1 MQVIINGAENYITII
16 GAGVSSRTYYGDW
29 GKSGKIYTNSDT
41 TNITMQISDDWY
53 SFPWESLLVNGAVP
67 TSYINA
73 WELLTA
79 VTSTNPPPLPVLTI
93 GQQYQGGIIYYID
106 GSGQHG
112 LIRALDADISVD
124 NYTYQKFNGFTVTG
138 ATGYN
143 IGTGLSNTNILI
155 NLISAFDSPAALA
168 CTAFLGG
175 GYTDWYLPS
184 AEELVKMNNNGQF
197 PALISIAAWTSTEI
211 TIDRAYVLAPLID
224 ANPIDAAKDVNGV
237 QVIPIRSF

>member
-41 TNITMQISDDWY
+41 TNITMQISEDWY
-53 SFPWESLLVNGAVP
+53 SFPWESLLVNGTSP

-93 GQQYQGGIIYYID
+93 GQEYQGGIIFYLD

-112 LIRALDADISVD
+112 YVRAVDADIPTTD
-124 NYTYQKFNGFTVTG
+124 LYYQNSSAYFAVTG
-138 ATGYN
+138 ATGTAL
-143 IGTGLSNTNILI
+143 GAGRANTNILI
-155 NLISAFDSPAALA
+155 NPIYASSAAQF
-168 CTAFLGG
+168 CNGYLGG
-175 GYTDWYLPS
+175 GYNDWYLPS
-184 AEELVKMNNNGQF
+184 TEELVKMNNNGQF
-197 PALISIAAWTSTEI
+197 PSAVTAAWTSTEV
-211 TIDRAYVLAPLID
+211 DEFEAYLLFPQNSPTP
-224 ANPIDAAKDVNGV
+224 ANWAKDIGGTTA
-237 QVIPIRSF
+237 IPIRAF